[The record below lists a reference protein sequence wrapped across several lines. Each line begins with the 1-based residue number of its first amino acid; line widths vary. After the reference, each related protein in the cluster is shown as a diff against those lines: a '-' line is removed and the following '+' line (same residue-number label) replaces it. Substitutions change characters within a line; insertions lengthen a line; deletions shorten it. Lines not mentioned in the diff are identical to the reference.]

1 MRVEDTLVFH
11 DLDNVLAVL
20 GLQISFSIPESLH
33 SSDETWSEIFFIN
46 VVGAFEERGSYL

>member
-33 SSDETWSEIFFIN
+33 GSDETWSKIFIIDI
-46 VVGAFEERGSYL
+46 VGAFEERRSYL